1 TYPAAPRRR
10 FGAPPPPG
18 AAAASPAVGR
28 IARAAGTT
36 SASGEVRNGIARRLG
51 RTEHRGIVRTLA
63 FDASTR
69 RVRIPDGIFLY
80 RIEKGRPR
88 FLGPFGDV

>member
-1 TYPAAPRRR
+1 MR
-10 FGAPPPPG
+10 
-18 AAAASPAVGR
+18 S
-28 IARAAGTT
+28 
-36 SASGEVRNGIARRLG
+36 GIARRLV

-69 RVRIPDGIFLY
+69 QVRIPDGIFLY